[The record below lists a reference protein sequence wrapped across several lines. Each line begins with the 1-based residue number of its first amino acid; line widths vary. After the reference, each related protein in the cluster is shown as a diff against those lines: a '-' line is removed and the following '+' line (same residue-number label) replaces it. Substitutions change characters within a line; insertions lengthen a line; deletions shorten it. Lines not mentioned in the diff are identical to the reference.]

1 MAEFNG
7 SEGTPQKKRS
17 AIALHYDLDKDHAP
31 KVTAKGKGAIADRI
45 LELARENNIPIHEDP
60 DLIEVLSKL
69 DLGQEIPADLY
80 KLIAEVLVYVYR
92 SNNKVGKIL

>member
-1 MAEFNG
+1 MAESDNG
-7 SEGTPQKKRS
+7 QHSPQKKKS
-17 AIALHYDLDKDHAP
+17 AIALHYDLNKDHAP
-31 KVTAKGKGAIADRI
+31 KITAKGKGSIAEKI